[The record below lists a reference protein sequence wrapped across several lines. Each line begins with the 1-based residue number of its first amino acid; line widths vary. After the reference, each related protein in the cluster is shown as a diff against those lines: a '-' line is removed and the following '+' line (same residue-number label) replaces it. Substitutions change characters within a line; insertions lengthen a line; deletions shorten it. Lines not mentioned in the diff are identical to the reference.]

1 MKKQAFRR
9 KGLIL
14 FFVNVLIVFLAC
26 GLMLNQH
33 FSPDTHGMW
42 NMTDN
47 DVSSHL
53 RNGRFVTA
61 LISKLLAAVGINVA
75 RSQSALVLLFM
86 LTVAALAA
94 HLSCR
99 ILRTIERE
107 DVFALVGTNAA
118 MLLLFH
124 NAFLAEWYIFGECM
138 LMYAVSISCAVWSV
152 LAYRRLV
159 FARGGEA
166 VRHIAVSFLALT
178 LSLGTYQVS
187 IGIYVGLLLIFVF
200 IEKADIRKKLLLA
213 AGGLSLGAFACVINL
228 LIVKLLTWTHIM
240 PPTERGAALD
250 ISVILSNLRSL
261 IAKQPEIWRGY
272 GVFPAYMLPVFF
284 LAAAGLFLFFAIR
297 RRIPRSAVWLA
308 IVFSLCIYAGSFIP
322 HLVAAEFWVSHRT
335 LVPLF
340 AVFSFWII
348 AFFSVEPISLPER
361 RIAASLA
368 LVFLLGNSL
377 LMEDIFSNHLA
388 MEEQDT
394 AYAKAI
400 GDCIADYSGKTGDAI
415 THVAL
420 AWDEYPT
427 WSYDGIEYVSYD
439 LNTRNILRSW
449 SNVPLINY
457 ANHTDY
463 QKAGMDPDVWE
474 DFFAGKNWDFF
485 LPEEQIVFRNHT
497 AYIAIY

>member
-1 MKKQAFRR
+1 
-9 KGLIL
+9 
-14 FFVNVLIVFLAC
+14 
-26 GLMLNQH
+26 MLNQH

-53 RNGRFVTA
+53 RNGRFVTT

-335 LVPLF
+335 LIPLF

-348 AFFSVEPISLPER
+348 ALFSSEAQCLPEQ

-368 LVFLLGNSL
+368 VVFLFANGL
-377 LMEDIFSNHLA
+377 LMKDIFSNHLA

-400 GDCIADYSGKTGDAI
+400 NNYIADYSEKNGDKI
-415 THVAL
+415 TYVAL
-420 AWDEYPT
+420 AWDEQVT
-427 WSYDGIEYVSYD
+427 WSYDGIDYVSYD

-449 SNVPLINY
+449 TNVPLINY

-463 QKAGMDPDVWE
+463 QKADMDPDVWE
-474 DFFAGKNWDFF
+474 EFFAGKNWDSF

>member
-178 LSLGTYQVS
+178 LFLGTYQVS

-250 ISVILSNLRSL
+250 IFVILSNLRSL

-388 MEEQDT
+388 MEKQDT

-400 GDCIADYSGKTGDAI
+400 NNYIADYSEKNGDKI

-420 AWDEYPT
+420 AWDEQVT
-427 WSYDGIEYVSYD
+427 WSYDGIDYVSYD

-463 QKAGMDPDVWE
+463 QKADMDPDVWE
-474 DFFAGKNWDFF
+474 EFFAGKNWDFF

-497 AYIAIY
+497 AYIVIY

>member
-1 MKKQAFRR
+1 MKKQVFHR
-9 KGLIL
+9 KWLVL

-26 GLMLNQH
+26 GLMLNLH

-94 HLSCR
+94 LLACR
-99 ILRTIERE
+99 VVQIIGRE
-107 DVFALVGTNAA
+107 DVLTLAGTDAA

-124 NAFLAEWYIFGECM
+124 NALLAEWYIFGECM
-138 LMYAVSISCAVWSV
+138 LMYAVSIACAVWSV
-152 LAYRRLV
+152 LLYRRVVSAKRAEIL
-159 FARGGEA
+159 
-166 VRHIAVSFLALT
+166 RHISASFLALT

-187 IGIYVGLLLIFVF
+187 IGIYVGLLLLFVF
-200 IEKADIRKKLLLA
+200 IEKANIRKKLLLA
-213 AGGLSLGAFACVINL
+213 AGGLALGALGCAANL
-228 LIVKLLTWTHIM
+228 FIVKLLTWMHIT
-240 PPTERGAALD
+240 PPTGRGAALD
-250 ISVILSNLRSL
+250 LSTILSNIRAL

-272 GVFPAYMLPVFF
+272 GIFPVYLLPVFF
-284 LAAAGLFLFFAIR
+284 LCAAALFLYAAIR
-297 RRIPRSAVWLA
+297 RRVPRSTVLLAV
-308 IVFSLCIYAGSFIP
+308 VFSLCIYAGSFIP
-322 HLVAAEFWVSHRT
+322 HLVAADFWVSHRT

-388 MEEQDT
+388 MDDLDT

-400 GDCIADYSGKTGDAI
+400 NNYIADYSEKNGDKI

-420 AWDEYPT
+420 AWDEQVT
-427 WSYDGIEYVSYD
+427 WSYDGIDYVSYD

-449 SNVPLINY
+449 TNVPLINY
-457 ANHTDY
+457 TNHTDY
-463 QKAGMDPDVWE
+463 QKADMDPDVWE
-474 DFFAGKNWDFF
+474 DFFAGKDWDHF

>member
-1 MKKQAFRR
+1 MKKPAFQR

-14 FFVNVLIVFLAC
+14 FFVNVLIVFLTC
-26 GLMLNQH
+26 GLMLNLH
-33 FSPDTHGMW
+33 FSADTFDILS
-42 NMTDN
+42 TSDN
-47 DVSSHL
+47 NVDVHL
-53 RNGRFVTA
+53 RDGRFITA
-61 LISKLLAAVGINVA
+61 LLYRLLAAVGINVA
-75 RSQSALVLLFM
+75 RSQSVLVLLFL
-86 LTVAALAA
+86 LTAAALAA
-94 HLSCR
+94 LLACR
-99 ILRTIERE
+99 VVQTIGRE
-107 DVFALVGTNAA
+107 DVLALAGTDAA

-138 LMYAVSISCAVWSV
+138 LMYAVSIACAVWSV
-152 LAYRRLV
+152 LAYRRVASAKRAGIL
-159 FARGGEA
+159 
-166 VRHIAVSFLALT
+166 RHITASFLALT

-187 IGIYVGLLLIFVF
+187 IGIYVGLLLLFVF

-213 AGGLSLGAFACVINL
+213 GGGLALGALGCAANL
-228 LIVKLLTWTHIM
+228 FIVKLLTWTHIM
-240 PPTERGAALD
+240 PPTERGAALELPT
-250 ISVILSNLRSL
+250 ILSNIRAL

-272 GVFPAYMLPVFF
+272 GIFPAYFLPVFF
-284 LAAAGLFLFFAIR
+284 LCAVGLFLYAAIR
-297 RRIPRSAVWLA
+297 RRVPRSTVLLAV
-308 IVFSLCIYAGSFIP
+308 VFSLCIYAGSFIP
-322 HLVAAEFWVSHRT
+322 HLVAADFWVSHRT

-348 AFFSVEPISLPER
+348 ALFSVEPISLTER

-388 MEEQDT
+388 MDDLDT
-394 AYAKAI
+394 AYAEAI
-400 GDCIADYSGKTGDAI
+400 NNYIADYSEKNGDKI

-420 AWDEYPT
+420 AWDEHVT
-427 WSYDGIEYVSYD
+427 WSYDGIDYVSYD

-463 QKAGMDPDVWE
+463 QKAEMDPGVWS
-474 DFFAGKNWDFF
+474 DFFAGKNWDHF
-485 LPEEQIVFRNHT
+485 LPEEQNVFRNHT

>member
-1 MKKQAFRR
+1 MKKQTFRQ

-14 FFVNVLIVFLAC
+14 FVVNVLIVFLTC
-26 GLMLNQH
+26 GRMLDIH
-33 FSPDTHGMW
+33 FSADTFDILS
-42 NMTDN
+42 TFDN
-47 DVSSHL
+47 NVDVHL
-53 RNGRFVTA
+53 RDGRFITA
-61 LISKLLAAVGINVA
+61 LLYKLLAVAGINVA
-75 RSQSALVLLFM
+75 KSQSLFVFLFM
-86 LTVAALAA
+86 LTAAALAA
-94 HLSCR
+94 YLACR
-99 ILRTIERE
+99 ILRTVERE
-107 DVFALVGTNAA
+107 DVFALLGTNAA

-138 LMYAVSISCAVWSV
+138 LMYAVSIACAVWSV
-152 LAYRRLV
+152 LAYRRL
-159 FARGGEA
+159 ASAGGAEA

-187 IGIYVGLLLIFVF
+187 VGIYVGLLLTFVF

-228 LIVKLLTWTHIM
+228 FIVKLLTWTHVM
-240 PPTERGAALD
+240 PPTDRGAATD
-250 ISVILSNLRSL
+250 ISTVLGNIRSL

-272 GVFPAYMLPVFF
+272 GIFPAYILPVFF

-297 RRIPRSAVWLA
+297 RRIPRSTVLLA

-322 HLVAAEFWVSHRT
+322 HLVAADFWVSHRT

-340 AVFSFWII
+340 AVFSFWIV
-348 AFFSVEPISLPER
+348 ALFSSETQCLPEQ

-368 LVFLLGNSL
+368 VVFLFGNGL
-377 LMEDIFSNHLA
+377 LMKDIFSNHLA
-388 MEEQDT
+388 MEELDT

-400 GDCIADYSGKTGDAI
+400 GNYIADHSGKTGDAI
-415 THVAL
+415 SHIAL
-420 AWDEYPT
+420 AWDEEPT
-427 WSYDGIEYVSYD
+427 WSYDGIDYVSYD
-439 LNTRNILRSW
+439 LNTRNVLRSW

-457 ANHTDY
+457 ANHTKY
-463 QKAGMDPDVWE
+463 QKAEMDPDVWE
-474 DFFAGKNWDFF
+474 EFFAGKNWDVF

>member
-75 RSQSALVLLFM
+75 RLQSALVLLFM
-86 LTVAALAA
+86 LTAAALAA

-138 LMYAVSISCAVWSV
+138 LMYAVSIACAVWSV

-228 LIVKLLTWTHIM
+228 LIVKLLTWMHIM

-250 ISVILSNLRSL
+250 ISVILSNLFSL

-284 LAAAGLFLFFAIR
+284 LATAGLFLFFAIR

-308 IVFSLCIYAGSFIP
+308 IVFSLCIYVGSFIP

-388 MEEQDT
+388 MEKQDT

-463 QKAGMDPDVWE
+463 QKADMDPDVWE
-474 DFFAGKNWDFF
+474 EFFAGKNWDSF

>member
-1 MKKQAFRR
+1 MKKQAFQR

-14 FFVNVLIVFLAC
+14 FFVNVLIVFLTC
-26 GLMLNQH
+26 GLMLNLH

-53 RNGRFVTA
+53 RNGRFITA

-75 RSQSALVLLFM
+75 RSQSVLVLLFL
-86 LTVAALAA
+86 LTAAALAA
-94 HLSCR
+94 LLACR
-99 ILRTIERE
+99 AVQIIGRE
-107 DVFALVGTNAA
+107 DVLALAGTDAA

-138 LMYAVSISCAVWSV
+138 LMYAVSIACAVWSV
-152 LAYRRLV
+152 LAYRRVASAKKAEIL
-159 FARGGEA
+159 
-166 VRHIAVSFLALT
+166 RHITASFLALT

-187 IGIYVGLLLIFVF
+187 IGIYVGLLLLFVF
-200 IEKADIRKKLLLA
+200 IEKADVRKKLLLA
-213 AGGLSLGAFACVINL
+213 GGGLALGALGCAANL
-228 LIVKLLTWTHIM
+228 FIVKLLTWTHLM

-250 ISVILSNLRSL
+250 LSTILSNIRAL
-261 IAKQPEIWRGY
+261 IAKQPEIWHGY
-272 GVFPAYMLPVFF
+272 GIFPAYLLPVFF
-284 LAAAGLFLFFAIR
+284 LCAAGLFLYAAIR
-297 RRIPRSAVWLA
+297 RRVPRSTVLLAV
-308 IVFSLCIYAGSFIP
+308 VFSLCIYAGSFIP
-322 HLVAAEFWVSHRT
+322 HLVAADFWVSHRT

-348 AFFSVEPISLPER
+348 ALFSVEPISLPER

-388 MEEQDT
+388 MDDLDT
-394 AYAKAI
+394 AYAEAI
-400 GDCIADYSGKTGDAI
+400 NNYIADYSEKSGDKI

-420 AWDEYPT
+420 AWDEHAT
-427 WSYDGIEYVSYD
+427 WSYDGIDYVSYD

-463 QKAGMDPDVWE
+463 QKADMDPDVWE
-474 DFFAGKNWDFF
+474 EFFAGKDWDHF

>member
-33 FSPDTHGMW
+33 FSADTFDILF
-42 NMTDN
+42 TSDN
-47 DVSSHL
+47 NVDVHL
-53 RNGRFVTA
+53 RDGRFITA
-61 LISKLLAAVGINVA
+61 LLYKLLAAAGINA
-75 RSQSALVLLFM
+75 AKSQSLFVFLFM
-86 LTVAALAA
+86 LTAAALAA

-335 LVPLF
+335 LIPLF

-348 AFFSVEPISLPER
+348 ALFSSEAQCLPEQ

-368 LVFLLGNSL
+368 VVFLFANGL
-377 LMEDIFSNHLA
+377 LMKDISSNHLA

-400 GDCIADYSGKTGDAI
+400 NNYIADYSEKNGDKI

-420 AWDEYPT
+420 AWDEQVT
-427 WSYDGIEYVSYD
+427 WSYDGIDYVSYD
-439 LNTRNILRSW
+439 LNTRNILQSW
-449 SNVPLINY
+449 TNVPLINY

-463 QKAGMDPDVWE
+463 QKADMDPDVWE
-474 DFFAGKNWDFF
+474 EFFAGKNWDFF